1 MLDSSLTTFAVFGN
15 PIDHSLSPLMHQ
27 AAIKRMH
34 LKAQYVPFC
43 VTDLKN
49 AVEGIRRLDIRG
61 VSVTLPFKTE
71 VMDYLDEVE
80 ESALRIGAVNTIW
93 NHEGKLKGYNTDWL
107 GFVLSLKDRME
118 IKDKRFIV
126 LGAGGAAR
134 GIIYGL
140 VKEGG
145 HPIIL
150 NRTLSKAEALGK
162 EFGCLFVPE
171 SERDKIAAE
180 GLINTTSLGMS
191 PDKGISPFPKELL
204 NRFQWV
210 VDIIYNPFKTKLM
223 REAEEAGCQTISGL
237 GMFVHQGAEQ
247 IKIWTGLEPP
257 RGYMMEVVGARLKE
271 NDRDVIEIR
280 SLSQLTAQVTI
291 PGSKSY
297 TQRAMIMA
305 ALAEG
310 ESHLQGPLLS
320 EDTKYLADA
329 LRLLGADIEVHGG
342 DMSVQGTSGR
352 IQNPQKE
359 IYLGNNGTAMRLLT
373 TVVCLGKG
381 EYHLTGAPRLL
392 ERPVQPLLAALNNLG
407 VKALSRDK
415 QGFPPVMI
423 QAEGLQGGKVTFS
436 NIDSSQYISSLLIS
450 APFARGDFTLEL
462 QGSIPSLP
470 YVAMTTALMKRFGAE
485 VIQESPSRF
494 LIKNMQKYKGISCRI
509 EGDVSSASYFFLAA
523 ALARSRV
530 RVQPILPDTIQGDI
544 RFLNVLEELGCH
556 VLRGD
561 HWVEVLGGKLIPGET
576 IFDFKDMPDMV
587 PTLAVLA
594 ACRPGKTIIKNIA
607 HLRIKESNRL
617 EALVRELTK
626 TGIQA
631 VETEDGLIIEG
642 GLPHR
647 AEIETYNDHR
657 IAMSFAILGLIVPGM
672 TIKDPDCV
680 QKSFPG
686 FWRELKKLY

>member
-1 MLDSSLTTFAVFGN
+1 MSSSSLTTFAVFGN

-27 AAIKRMH
+27 AAFKRMG

-43 VTDLKN
+43 VKDIGG
-49 AVEGIRRLDIRG
+49 AVDGIRGLDIQG

-80 ESALRIGAVNTIW
+80 ESALRIGAANTVW
-93 NHEGKLKGYNTDWL
+93 YDQGRLKGYNTDWL

-118 IKDKRFIV
+118 IRDKRFVV

-134 GIIYGL
+134 GVVYGL
-140 VKEGG
+140 VHEGG

-150 NRTLSKAEALGK
+150 NRTLSKAEALAK
-162 EFGCLFVPE
+162 EFDCLFVPE
-171 SERDKIAAE
+171 SEKDKIEAD
-180 GLINTTSLGMS
+180 GLINTTSLGMA
-191 PDKGISPFPKELL
+191 PDKGKSPFPKGFL

-210 VDIIYNPFKTKLM
+210 VDIIYNPIKTKLLK
-223 REAEEAGCQTISGL
+223 EAEEAGCQTISGL

-257 RGYMMEVVGARLKE
+257 RGYMMEVVEAKLKE
-271 NDRDVIEIR
+271 YDRETIDIKP
-280 SLSQLTAQVTI
+280 LSQPMALVTI

-310 ESHLQGPLLS
+310 NSCLQGPLLS
-320 EDTKYLADA
+320 EDTRYLADA
-329 LRLLGADIEVHGG
+329 LRLLGAVIEVHEG

-381 EYHLTGAPRLL
+381 EFHLTGAPRLL
-392 ERPVQPLLAALNNLG
+392 ERPEQPLLVALNTLG
-407 VKALSRDK
+407 VKAMSRDK
-415 QGFPPVMI
+415 QGFPPVII
-423 QAEGLQGGKVTFS
+423 QAEGLQGGKVTFG
-436 NIDSSQYISSLLIS
+436 NIESSQYISSLLIS
-450 APFARGDFTLEL
+450 APYAGGDFTLEL

-485 VIQESPSRF
+485 VIQESPTLF
-494 LIKNMQKYKGISCRI
+494 LIKNFQKYKGITCRI

-523 ALARSRV
+523 AIARSRV
-530 RVQPILPDTIQGDI
+530 RVQPILPGTIQGDI
-544 RFLNVLEELGCH
+544 RFLKVLEELGCG
-556 VLRGD
+556 VIRGD
-561 HWVEVLGGKLIPGET
+561 QWVEVKGEKLKSGEI
-576 IFDFKDMPDMV
+576 IFDFGDMPDMV

-594 ACRPGKTIIKNIA
+594 ACRLGRTIIKNVA

-626 TGIQA
+626 TGIKA

-642 GLPHR
+642 GLPHG

-657 IAMSFAILGLIVPGM
+657 IAMSFAVLGLVVPG
-672 TIKDPDCV
+672 IIIRDPDCV

-686 FWRELKKLY
+686 FWEEMKKLY